1 MLLELRGQLTCS
13 GCSRSIVIG
22 ESWLAAA
29 AKANDGIL
37 LRSDLHRL
45 ICKQCG
51 IREPTYVEP
60 TRWATTSDDGCDAV
74 DERLRSVDEPSEC
87 PFDFYYYDELL
98 AEDGTRSDYV

>member
-29 AKANDGIL
+29 AKASDGIL

-51 IREPTYVEP
+51 TRKPHYVEP
-60 TRWATTSDDGCDAV
+60 INWATTSDDGYDAA
-74 DERLRSVDEPSEC
+74 DERSRSVDERPES
-87 PFDFYYYDELL
+87 PFDFYYYDELR
-98 AEDGTRSDYV
+98 AEDGTRSDND